1 MKKSTRTIYGALL
14 DSAKR
19 FNDPLPIL
27 PNSTLNQKFTVFEN
41 ELPRQNE
48 LPIAQ
53 YLAIGLKGS
62 EVTLSTEGFFKTK
75 YRRYN
80 PRWASLLSHVPYIVR
95 PVEQGL
101 TSDQRE
107 KYRLRT
113 LEEFNGNFYECWWLR
128 KLDLKANPV
137 GVEYR
142 KLINGNISSVAW
154 EPSLSDLNP
163 TPLTVNPNQVLLTGD
178 DYLAATK
185 KFEIEFTPQDIQ
197 ELLNVCNVM
206 YGDPDIANIT
216 EFGLVSGIERVMQT
230 NFNGIMANYTE
241 AIYCQITDFINSTLS
256 APNAL
261 RGQKLFIDG
270 GSNEPLIIVN
280 NPITNG

>member
-27 PNSTLNQKFTVFEN
+27 PNSTLNQKFSVFEN

-48 LPIAQ
+48 LPVAQ
-53 YLAIGLKGS
+53 YLAIGLKGA
-62 EVTLSTEGFFKTK
+62 EVTPTTEGFFKTK

-113 LEEFNGNFYECWWLR
+113 VEEYNGAFYECWWLR
-128 KLDLKANPV
+128 KMDLSANPV

-142 KLINGNISSVAW
+142 KLINGSISSVAW
-154 EPSLSDLNP
+154 EPALSDLNP
-163 TPLTVNPNQVLLTGD
+163 TPLTANPNQVLLTGD

-185 KFEIEFTPQDIQ
+185 KFEVEFTPQDIQ
-197 ELLNVCNVM
+197 ELLNVCNVI

-216 EFGLVSGIERVMQT
+216 EFALVAGIERVMQT
-230 NFNGIMANYTE
+230 NFSGIMANYTE
-241 AIYCQITDFINSTLS
+241 AIYCQVTDFINSTLS

-270 GSNEPLIIVN
+270 GSNEPLIIVS
-280 NPITNG
+280 NPI